1 MLNLKQILDNIL
13 IVKSYSINNKEIM
26 KSEKLTS
33 SKWNNIN
40 HFNVIIRKFQRKR
53 EVGEWRVPG
62 IILLRRGRDG
72 EEEWRLLCIEF
83 NKKSGK
89 HSIHEKEAYKKKE

>member
-1 MLNLKQILDNIL
+1 M
-13 IVKSYSINNKEIM
+13 NNKEIM

-40 HFNVIIRKFQRKR
+40 HFNIIIRKFQRKR
-53 EVGEWRVPG
+53 EIGKWRVAG

-72 EEEWRLLCIEF
+72 EKEWRLLCIEF
-83 NKKSGK
+83 NKESGK
-89 HSIHEKEAYKKKE
+89 HSIHEKEAYKNEE